1 MDSLNGHSVLG
12 SRRGLKIHPILT
24 DINNLTIRPQ
34 RAPRPNDDST
44 HEPAAERAPLK
55 PQISK
60 SSLKN
65 LFSRIK
71 TNRRSNHE
79 HTLPVISES
88 QKVTAASIIQ
98 DTISSPNCPSTTP
111 MTPKSSV
118 ATFSPLTGRT
128 GSINPSKTSKSSK
141 EKWQKV
147 QRPITVW
154 DPPPLFQAYPQ
165 TVKQG
170 TLPAPT
176 LSTVSLLRM
185 KGHRRNSSAKED
197 SSDVDADDERASSR
211 VARRRKDEKDKK
223 HSHKASGSNKAEW
236 TQKIFILVTS
246 GYLLQYAGDGSFDRL
261 PEKMMELGKNSVAF
275 ASDAIPGRH
284 WVLQISQTLE
294 EDGIVA
300 LDTKKTFLSRFGFSD
315 SRRQTKT
322 LLLVCNDPDE
332 MTSWLT
338 AVRRE
343 IEALGG
349 KEYTPETPLEETSR
363 DPQQSQKRF
372 IRQSIIPE
380 KVQSVPVNLANSG
393 STKPSPVVSPPN
405 GKGEQKPEGNRP
417 ADEASLKS
425 TYRRSIRPQS
435 VEAPSLSTTGTFT
448 DLDRLR
454 EGSRFSY
461 VSIGTRTIPSSRGS
475 SPGLSPA
482 RQKGAASMTPCA
494 ESPSSVRGAVANS
507 SSTHMSIHAYSSMQ
521 AEGSGTDTS
530 SGSRPT
536 STVGPL
542 ISRSTSPP
550 NFSVP
555 VLSSKRFSST
565 HSCPPPSSRKIYQ
578 TSPPPSPRIIIPNT
592 WNRLSGLDEAAAPP
606 QLPNGQPESK
616 KALTA
621 PYHTQQ
627 PVPFIFDPETPSRA
641 SALPKPRE
649 RKTRRYSS
657 FESTR
662 AAYSA
667 SSDYRPQLS
676 PVANESSEEGG
687 TKCDSIS
694 HRNLSQTYKQADRPP
709 PNAHKEVRQLRRPM
723 SMQLGSEARRRAET
737 THPLHATTTTIR
749 TSFPSSDGRTSYR
762 RNRTSLPHPEIV
774 RDTSPPIHNHHLP
787 DPDQSLLQK
796 GTSHLSLGPPVAPPP
811 DFPLPRVPSRVSSQ
825 FRPAWHEHQQQLL
838 PGPMRDESGRP
849 RSRNGPYGPRGTH
862 TAIMPVDLRDVE
874 NSPRLSGMT
883 AKEYSMVNA
892 F

>member
-1 MDSLNGHSVLG
+1 MDSSNGHSMLG
-12 SRRGLKIHPILT
+12 SRRGLKIRPIQT
-24 DINNLTIRPQ
+24 TINPPNTRPQ
-34 RAPRPNDDST
+34 RPPRPDD
-44 HEPAAERAPLK
+44 EPAQRPAAERAPPK
-55 PQISK
+55 PQSSK
-60 SSLKN
+60 SALKS
-65 LFSRIK
+65 LFSRNK
-71 TNRRSNHE
+71 SNRRSNHE
-79 HTLPVISES
+79 HTLPAISES
-88 QKVTAASIIQ
+88 QKATRVSIIP
-98 DTISSPNCPSTTP
+98 DAISSPNSPSTIP
-111 MTPKSSV
+111 LTPKSSA
-118 ATFSPLTGRT
+118 ATSSPLTGKA
-128 GSINPSKTSKSSK
+128 GSGDPSKTSKSSK
-141 EKWQKV
+141 DKGQKL
-147 QRPITVW
+147 QRTITVW

-165 TVKQG
+165 AIKQG

-185 KGHRRNSSAKED
+185 KGHRRNSSVKD
-197 SSDVDADDERASSR
+197 DFSDVDADDERASSR
-211 VARRRKDEKDKK
+211 ATKRRKDEKDKK
-223 HSHKASGSNKAEW
+223 HSRKASGSINKAEW

-246 GYLLQYAGDGSFDRL
+246 GYLLQYAGDGNFDRL

-294 EDGIVA
+294 EDGTVA
-300 LDTKKTFLSRFGFSD
+300 LDTKKTFLSRFGFSE

-349 KEYTPETPLEETSR
+349 KEYTPETPLEETSQ
-363 DPQQSQKRF
+363 DAQQSQKRF
-372 IRQSIIPE
+372 IRQSIVPE
-380 KVQSVPVNLANSG
+380 KKQSIPMNSANPG
-393 STKPSPVVSPPN
+393 SAEPSPVISPPN
-405 GKGEQKPEGNRP
+405 GKEEQKPEMNRP

-425 TYRRSIRPQS
+425 TNRRSIRPQS
-435 VEAPSLSTTGTFT
+435 VEAPSLSTTGTVT

-454 EGSRFSY
+454 EGSRLSY

-482 RQKGAASMTPCA
+482 RQKGVTSMTPYA
-494 ESPSSVRGAVANS
+494 ESPPSVMSTVADS

-521 AEGSGTDTS
+521 SEGSGTDTPN
-530 SGSRPT
+530 GSRPT

-555 VLSSKRFSST
+555 VHSKRFSST
-565 HSCPPPSSRKIYQ
+565 HSGPPPSSRKFYQ

-592 WNRLSGLDEAAAPP
+592 WNRLSGLDGSAAPP
-606 QLPNGQPESK
+606 QLPNGQLESK
-616 KALTA
+616 KALKGLD
-621 PYHTQQ
+621 HTEQ
-627 PVPFIFDPETPSRA
+627 PVPFIFDPETPSRT
-641 SALPKPRE
+641 SMLPKPRE

-662 AAYSA
+662 AAYSV

-687 TKCDSIS
+687 CKSDTVS
-694 HRNLSQTYKQADRPP
+694 HRNPSQTHKQVDHAPP
-709 PNAHKEVRQLRRPM
+709 KAQKEARQLRRPM
-723 SMQLGSEARRRAET
+723 SMQIGSEARRRAEAAHPPHT
-737 THPLHATTTTIR
+737 TITTTR
-749 TSFPSSDGRTSYR
+749 MAFPSPDSRTSYR
-762 RNRTSLPHPEIV
+762 RNRTSLPHPEII
-774 RDTSPPIHNHHLP
+774 RDTSPPSNTHHLS
-787 DPDQSLLQK
+787 DPERSSLQK
-796 GTSHLSLGPPVAPPP
+796 STTHLSLGPPVAPPP
-811 DFPLPRVPSRVSSQ
+811 DFPLPRVPPRVASQ
-825 FRPAWHEHQQQLL
+825 FRPAWHGHQQQLAS
-838 PGPMRDESGRP
+838 GPVRESGRP
-849 RSRNGPYGPRGTH
+849 PSRNGPDGPISSRT
-862 TAIMPVDLRDVE
+862 TITPVDLRDVE

>member
-1 MDSLNGHSVLG
+1 MDSPNGNSVLG
-12 SRRGLKIHPILT
+12 SRRGLKIRPIQT
-24 DINNLTIRPQ
+24 NINNPNTPPQ
-34 RAPRPNDDST
+34 RPPRPDDEPAQ
-44 HEPAAERAPLK
+44 EPAAERAPLK
-55 PQISK
+55 PQSSK
-60 SSLKN
+60 SSLKS
-65 LFSRIK
+65 LFSRNK
-71 TNRRSNHE
+71 SNRRSNHE
-79 HTLPVISES
+79 HTLPAISES
-88 QKVTAASIIQ
+88 QKVTAASIIP
-98 DTISSPNCPSTTP
+98 DTISSPNSPSTTP

-118 ATFSPLTGRT
+118 ATSSPLTAKT
-128 GSINPSKTSKSSK
+128 GSSYPSKTSKTSK
-141 EKWQKV
+141 EKGQKLY
-147 QRPITVW
+147 RTITVW

-165 TVKQG
+165 AIKQG

-176 LSTVSLLRM
+176 LSTVSILRM
-185 KGHRRNSSAKED
+185 KGHRRNSSAKD
-197 SSDVDADDERASSR
+197 DFSDVEADDERASSR
-211 VARRRKDEKDKK
+211 AAKKRKDEKDKK
-223 HSHKASGSNKAEW
+223 HSRKASGSINKAEY

-294 EDGIVA
+294 EDGTVA
-300 LDTKKTFLSRFGFSD
+300 LDTKKTFLSRFGFAD

-349 KEYTPETPLEETSR
+349 KEYTPETPLEETSQ
-363 DPQQSQKRF
+363 DSQQSQKRF
-372 IRQSIIPE
+372 IRQSIIPD
-380 KVQSVPVNLANSG
+380 KTPSVPMNLANSG
-393 STKPSPVVSPPN
+393 STEPSPGVSPPN
-405 GKGEQKPEGNRP
+405 GKEEQKPEGNRP
-417 ADEASLKS
+417 ADEVSLRS
-425 TYRRSIRPQS
+425 TNRRSIRPQS
-435 VEAPSLSTTGTFT
+435 VEAPSLSTTGTVT

-454 EGSRFSY
+454 EGSRLSY

-482 RQKGAASMTPCA
+482 RQKGVASMTPYA
-494 ESPSSVRGAVANS
+494 ESPPSVRSTVADS

-521 AEGSGTDTS
+521 SEGSGTETP

-555 VLSSKRFSST
+555 VLSKRFSST
-565 HSCPPPSSRKIYQ
+565 HSGPPPSSRKFYQ

-592 WNRLSGLDEAAAPP
+592 WNRLSGLDDSAAPP
-606 QLPNGQPESK
+606 QLPNGQQESK
-616 KALTA
+616 KALKGLD
-621 PYHTQQ
+621 HTQQ
-627 PVPFIFDPETPSRA
+627 PVPFIFDPETPSRT

-662 AAYSA
+662 AAYSV

-676 PVANESSEEGG
+676 PVTNESSEEGG
-687 TKCDSIS
+687 CKSDTLS
-694 HRNLSQTYKQADRPP
+694 HRTPSQKYKQDYAPP
-709 PNAHKEVRQLRRPM
+709 KAHKETRQLRRPM
-723 SMQLGSEARRRAET
+723 SMQIGSEARRRAEA
-737 THPLHATTTTIR
+737 THPPHTTTTRTGFPPPDIR
-749 TSFPSSDGRTSYR
+749 TPYR
-762 RNRTSLPHPEIV
+762 RNRTSLPHPEII
-774 RDTSPPIHNHHLP
+774 RDTSPPNNNHHLP
-787 DPDQSLLQK
+787 DPDRSSLQK
-796 GTSHLSLGPPVAPPP
+796 STSHLSLGPPVAPPP
-811 DFPLPRVPSRVSSQ
+811 DFPLPRVPPRVASQ
-825 FRPAWHEHQQQLL
+825 FRPAWHDHHQQL
-838 PGPMRDESGRP
+838 PSGLTCGESGRP
-849 RSRNGPYGPRGTH
+849 PSRNGPDGPRSTH
-862 TAIMPVDLRDVE
+862 TTITPVDLRDVE